1 MAFPT
6 LMRATCGMICN
17 TICSP
22 TCDLMHLMHL
32 FELPPL
38 GWDMTKPG
46 PTCQWPLQHVLSCN
60 PHGIDDHEPA
70 GVDMQLIGY
79 QGQHIGLFCKWLRIS
94 SRNNVTTVNGV
105 DEAQPEK

>member
-1 MAFPT
+1 
-6 LMRATCGMICN
+6 
-17 TICSP
+17 
-22 TCDLMHLMHL
+22 MHL